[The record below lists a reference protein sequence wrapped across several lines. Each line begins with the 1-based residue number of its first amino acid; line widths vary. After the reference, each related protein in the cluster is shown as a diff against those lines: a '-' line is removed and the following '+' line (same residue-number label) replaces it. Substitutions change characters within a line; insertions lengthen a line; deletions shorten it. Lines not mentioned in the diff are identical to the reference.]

1 MAISGLISETVIEV
15 RHWTD
20 NYFSFTTTRDRG
32 FRFDNGQFVMLGLAL
47 GGRGQLPHDLGLAP
61 LNPDTDR
68 AMICGGPKMLSD
80 FRELLDAQGF
90 HAAAR
95 IGAPGSYVFERAF
108 VEK

>member
-1 MAISGLISETVIEV
+1 
-15 RHWTD
+15 
-20 NYFSFTTTRDRG
+20 
-32 FRFDNGQFVMLGLAL
+32 MLGLAL

-95 IGAPGSYVFERAF
+95 IGVPGSYVFERAF